1 MNDTVMVLKNMK
13 SLNGKLTDLENK
25 NKLSDSSIAKIREK
39 IANPEATLDK
49 IKGLDEKTKAKIL
62 KKIGN

>member
-1 MNDTVMVLKNMK
+1 MK